1 MKVKSNVVGKTV
13 KVWAIANQK
22 GGVAKTTSVVT
33 LAGLL
38 VAKGL
43 RCLLID
49 FDPHG
54 SLTSY
59 FKQDP
64 DSLEKSGYNLFQ
76 MHHFSSA
83 NQIKDL
89 ILHSEVEGIDF
100 IPASIS
106 MATLDRQLGV
116 QEGKGLVLKKTVD
129 LLSNDYDYILIDC
142 PPVLG
147 VLMVNALA
155 ACNHVLIPVQ
165 TEFLALKGLERMHN
179 TLKMIF
185 RSRQHSVPFT
195 IVPVMY
201 DMRTR
206 ASVDSL
212 AALREKYGK
221 ELWQGVIPVDT
232 AFRMASQKGLPLS
245 TLAPAARG
253 SIAYADLLDVLMVAD
268 TQSDLK
274 LVNHE

>member
-1 MKVKSNVVGKTV
+1 M

-22 GGVAKTTSVVT
+22 GGVAKTTTVVT
-33 LAGLL
+33 LAGHLA
-38 VAKGL
+38 AKGL
-43 RCLLID
+43 RCLLVD

-64 DSLEKSGYNLFQ
+64 DQLEKSGYNLFQ

-83 NQIKDL
+83 NQIRDL
-89 ILHSEVEGIDF
+89 ILKSEVDGIDF

-116 QEGKGLVLKKTVD
+116 QEGKGLVLKKTID
-129 LLSNDYDYILIDC
+129 LLVDEYDYILIDC

-155 ACNHVLIPVQ
+155 ACNHVLVPVQ

-185 RSRQHSVPFT
+185 KSRQNNVPFT

-201 DMRTR
+201 DKRTR

-212 AALREKYGK
+212 VALREKYGK

-245 TLAPAARG
+245 TMSPAARG
-253 SIAYADLLDVLMVAD
+253 SKAYAELLEVLLNSN
-268 TQSDLK
+268 TQPDLK
-274 LVNHE
+274 LVTNNE

>member
-1 MKVKSNVVGKTV
+1 VGANV

-33 LAGLL
+33 LAGHL
-38 VAKGL
+38 VKKGM
-43 RCLLID
+43 RCLLVD

-64 DSLEKSGYNLFQ
+64 DSLESSGYNLFQ
-76 MHHFSSA
+76 INHFSSA
-83 NQIKDL
+83 RQIHEF
-89 ILHSEVEGIDF
+89 ILNSEVDGIDF

-106 MATLDRQLGV
+106 MATLDRQLGT
-116 QEGKGLVLKKTVD
+116 QEGKGLVLKKTID
-129 LLSNDYDYILIDC
+129 LLKDEYDYILIDC

-155 ACNHVLIPVQ
+155 ACDHVLIPVQ

-185 RSRQHSVPFT
+185 KSGRSHVSFT
-195 IVPVMY
+195 IVPVMF
-201 DMRTR
+201 DRRTR
-206 ASVDSL
+206 ASIDSL
-212 AALREKYGK
+212 KTLREKYGT
-221 ELWQGVIPVDT
+221 ELWAGVIPVDT
-232 AFRMASQKGLPLS
+232 SFRMASQKGLPLS
-245 TLAPAARG
+245 IASPSSRG
-253 SIAYADLLDVLMVAD
+253 SKAYAELLETLINPNS
-268 TQSDLK
+268 QPDLK
-274 LVNHE
+274 LVTNE

>member
-1 MKVKSNVVGKTV
+1 MVN
-13 KVWAIANQK
+13 VWAIANQK

-33 LAGLL
+33 LAGHL

-76 MHHFSSA
+76 MHHLSSA

-100 IPASIS
+100 IPATLS

-155 ACNHVLIPVQ
+155 ACTHILIPVQ

-185 RSRQHSVPFT
+185 KSRQQSVPFT
-195 IVPVMY
+195 IIPVMY
-201 DMRTR
+201 DKRTR
-206 ASVDSL
+206 ASIDSL
-212 AALREKYGK
+212 AILREEYGK
-221 ELWQGVIPVDT
+221 ELWQDVIPVDT

-245 TLAPAARG
+245 TLAPSARG
-253 SIAYADLLDVLMVAD
+253 SVAYAALLEVLMNRNS
-268 TQSDLK
+268 QPDLK
-274 LVNHE
+274 MVTNE